1 MNKLK
6 FIIIVSEILRSL
18 CLSYCGFYL
27 ARTFDVFDG
36 KENVIFAII
45 LVVGFFSIIINL
57 FINVLIY
64 NSLEFSNFII
74 RKSLLVTNYLIVLLP
89 GLFSVSITLVGD
101 FNYYGH
107 KFYFSIIIPLFLF
120 LSILGLINVVYS
132 ITFNLLFKSKFEEI
146 KNMVNS
152 SNKFIRK

>member
-1 MNKLK
+1 MNKMN

-18 CLSYCGFYL
+18 CLSYCGFNL

-36 KENVIFAII
+36 KENVTFAII
-45 LVVGFFSIIINL
+45 LVVGFFSIIINS
-57 FINVLIY
+57 FVNVLIY
-64 NSLEFSNFII
+64 NSLDFNNFII

-89 GLFSVSITLVGD
+89 GLFSVSISGIGD
-101 FNYYGH
+101 FNYYGY
-107 KFYFSIIIPLFLF
+107 KFYFAIIIPLFLF
-120 LSILGLINVVYS
+120 LTILGLINVVYS

-152 SNKFIRK
+152 SNKFISK